1 MCTVIFIPGR
11 NKFQFASL
19 RDENPLRPKAIEP
32 TLHTTATASFIA
44 PIDALAG
51 GTWAGLNQ
59 FNNVIV
65 LLNGAHTKH
74 IRQPYYRKSRGLV
87 VLALLASELP
97 VIDWTL
103 MDLEGTEPF
112 TLVVGSEWNL
122 FELVWDGQHKTKT
135 LLDITKPHIWSSAT
149 LYNAQAKAYRSE
161 QFHQWV
167 NNRPMVNRQSLLDF
181 FRTYQDAENGFLM
194 DRNGLIKTLS
204 YSFIEMNKD
213 KRGRYSYHDLATDLL
228 HCTEMPIHETMA
240 ACNIAQHSTHTGL

>member
-19 RDENPLRPKAIEP
+19 RDENPLRPRAIEP
-32 TLHTTATASFIA
+32 SLHTTDTASFIA

-59 FNNVIV
+59 FGNVII

-74 IRQPYYRKSRGLV
+74 VRQAYYRKSRGLV

-97 VIDWTL
+97 VVDWTL

-122 FELVWDGQHKTKT
+122 FELVWDGQQKIKT
-135 LLDITKPHIWSSAT
+135 LLDITKPHIWSSST
-149 LYNAQAKAYRSE
+149 LYNAQAKACRNE
-161 QFHQWV
+161 LFHQWISKG
-167 NNRPMVNRQSLLDF
+167 PKTNRQSLLDF

-204 YSFIEMNKD
+204 YSFIEINKN
-213 KRGRYSYHDLATDLL
+213 KRGLYSYHDLLTDLL
-228 HCTEMPIHETMA
+228 CYVEMPISETMA
-240 ACNIAQHSTHTGL
+240 ACHIAQPVIHTCL